1 MTADSWRGALD
12 GRDDLKR
19 YGNNAVLLFALALHQ
34 DIEDIE
40 LVANDVLTDDRNDKK
55 CDLVYV
61 NTERGKIIVAQG
73 YWSVK
78 DDRAAAPAN
87 KASDLNTA
95 ISWLLG
101 GDTDSFPESLKN
113 AADQVRAAI
122 CDNEVSSIDI
132 WYVHNLPE
140 SKNVSDELERVVA
153 TCDSLVKRLFPN
165 MNIDSIS
172 ALEVGQNTL
181 DSWYRGTKAPLLVTD
196 KFVFET
202 NGGFTS
208 EGTNWSAYSTSVKA
222 SWLREMFARHGRDL
236 FSANVRDYLGSRRSD
251 KNINNNIKTTARDEP
266 DMFWV
271 YNNGITAL
279 VNDFTFTSEEDRGL
293 LEINGIAIVNGAQT
307 TGALGSLEGANIE
320 GATVTARFVKCS
332 DSNTIQN
339 IIRFNNS
346 QNKIEAADFRSND
359 PVHTRLR
366 QEFDSLVGVH
376 YSGGRRGGEED
387 AIRRTRNSISSYTVG
402 QALTA
407 FHGNPATA
415 YNQSSGIWVS
425 DKLYNDVFNEKTTA
439 KHILFAYSLLK
450 SINEAKEE
458 LRYLG
463 DSGRTETQQ
472 RQWDALRLRGAP
484 FLMSSAIAASLEVVL
499 SRPIPDRFQLCFL
512 DPLDINQAVVKWRD
526 LLKTSLPFA
535 SRLTPALSQSNLKN
549 RTNVNQAIDT
559 FVDILTSVE
568 DSHSETFK
576 RFSEC
581 VV

>member
-1 MTADSWRGALD
+1 MIVDSWRGAFN
-12 GRDDLKR
+12 GRDDLQR

-34 DIEDIE
+34 DIDDIE
-40 LVANDVLTDDRNDKK
+40 LVANDALTDDRNDKK

-73 YWSVK
+73 YWSAK
-78 DDRAAAPAN
+78 EDRPAAPAN

-101 GDTDSFPESLKN
+101 GNTDSLPESLKN
-113 AADQVRAAI
+113 AAEQVRAAI
-122 CDNEVSSIDI
+122 SDNEISSIDI

-140 SKNVSDELERVVA
+140 SQNVSDELERVVS
-153 TCDSLVKRLFPN
+153 TCDGLVKRLFSGA
-165 MNIDSIS
+165 NIDSIS

-181 DSWYRGTKAPLLVTD
+181 DSWYRGTKAPLLVTG

-202 NGGFTS
+202 TGGFTS

-222 SWLREMFARHGRDL
+222 SWLREMFAQHGRDL

-266 DMFWV
+266 NMFWV

-293 LEINGIAIVNGAQT
+293 LEIHGIAIVNGAQT
-307 TGALGSLEGANIE
+307 TGALGSLEGADIKD
-320 GATVTARFVKCS
+320 ATVTARFVKCS

-359 PVHTRLR
+359 PVQTRLR
-366 QEFDSLVGVH
+366 REFDFLAGVH

-407 FHGNPATA
+407 FHGDPATA

-425 DKLYNDVFNEKTTA
+425 DRLYNDVFNEKTTA
-439 KHILFAYSLLK
+439 KHILFTYSLLK
-450 SINEAKEE
+450 SINEAKDE
-458 LRYLG
+458 LRSLG
-463 DSGRTETQQ
+463 DSGRTEAQQ

-512 DPLDINQAVVKWRD
+512 DLTDTNQAVIKWRD

-549 RTNVNQAIDT
+549 RTKVNQAIDT
-559 FVDILTSVE
+559 FVDILTSVQ